1 MEIPQAGTTPPEP
14 TVRVQREAEVR
25 RRWLF
30 ALTISVGVLSGL
42 IAVAFRAALQAAE
55 QLRALLSARA
65 SGDDLGGMALSIA
78 FSSVTVAAGI
88 WLVRRFAPEAAGSG
102 IPHVEAILHHR
113 RGMSW
118 FRVTWVKFLGGAL
131 GIGGG
136 LALGREG
143 PTVQMGA
150 AMGRAVGVWGECGPA
165 LTHRLIA
172 MGAGAGLAAAFNAP
186 LAGMVFVIEEL
197 RANLRTSDYFSALLA
212 TTTADLICR
221 ELLGQAPDFGAL
233 VLATPPLA
241 IVPLSLALGALCG
254 LVGVFF
260 NRTLLRSIDAF
271 GALRRHAKDWQI
283 GVAAGAVLGVVGW
296 LRPEVLGGG
305 RPLIDATLGGSL
317 GCKTALGLMV
327 VRFFLTM
334 GSYATG
340 AAGGLFAPLLVLGA
354 ELGFLSGSLANWLV
368 PSSVDP
374 NAFVVIGMGALFTG
388 IVRVPVTGI
397 ILMIEM
403 TGTYALI
410 LPLSLAC
417 LAAYLI
423 ADLLHDVPIYEALL
437 RRDLAAHQHVA
448 DKA

>member
-1 MEIPQAGTTPPEP
+1 
-14 TVRVQREAEVR
+14 VQHEAEVR
-25 RRWLF
+25 RRRLF
-30 ALTISVGVLSGL
+30 ALTIGVGVLSGL
-42 IAVAFRAALQAAE
+42 LAVGFRAALNAAE
-55 QLRALLSARA
+55 QLRAILSAGGPGGDRGWMMAA
-65 SGDDLGGMALSIA
+65 SAV
-78 FSSVTVAAGI
+78 FSATTVGVGV
-88 WLVRRFAPEAAGSG
+88 WLVQRFAPDAAGSG
-102 IPHVEAILHHR
+102 IPHVEAVLHHR
-113 RGMSW
+113 RGFSW
-118 FRVTWVKFLGGAL
+118 LRLVCVKFIGGAL

-150 AMGRAVGVWGECGPA
+150 AMGRAVGVWGDCRPA
-165 LTHRLIA
+165 LEHRLIA

-197 RANLRTSDYFSALLA
+197 RANLRTSDYFSTLLA
-212 TTTADLICR
+212 TTTADLLCR
-221 ELLGQAPDFGAL
+221 ELLGQAPDFGTL
-233 VLATPPLA
+233 PLMTPPLA
-241 IVPLSLALGALCG
+241 IVPLSLAVGVLCG
-254 LVGVFF
+254 LAGVVF

-271 GALRRHAKDWQI
+271 GALRRRWGGWQI
-283 GVAAGAVLGVVGW
+283 GVAVGALLGVIGW
-296 LRPEVLGGG
+296 FRPDLLGGG
-305 RPLIDATLGGSL
+305 RPLIDATLSGNL
-317 GCKTALGLMV
+317 GCKAALTVLV
-327 VRFFLTM
+327 LRFILTM

-354 ELGFLSGSLANWLV
+354 QLGFLSGSLANWFM
-368 PSSVDP
+368 PSSVDLT
-374 NAFVVIGMGALFTG
+374 AFVIVGMGALFTG

-437 RRDLAAHQHVA
+437 RRDLAAHQRA
-448 DKA
+448 ATRG